1 MAESIH
7 VEVVS
12 PERILYSGEATMVL
26 TRTLGGGDIAFQAN
40 HAPFLGAITECVTKI
55 YLAEGGVQDLAVHG
69 GFVEVSNNRIS
80 ILSDLAELA
89 GEIDRE
95 RARRAMERAEE
106 VMRQGHDA
114 EAEAAL
120 RRAHARINAS
130 GGVDGQGGGV
140 RPGR

>member
-1 MAESIH
+1 MAETMR

-12 PERILYSGEATMVL
+12 PERLLYSGEATMVL

-40 HAPFLGAITECVTKI
+40 HAPFLGALTECVTKI
-55 YLAEGGVQDLAVHG
+55 YGADGSVQDLAVHG
-69 GFVEVSNNRIS
+69 GFVEVSHNRVS

-89 GEIDRE
+89 QEIDRD

-106 VMRQGHDA
+106 AMRQGNDA

-120 RRAHARINAS
+120 RRAHARMNAA
-130 GGVDGQGGGV
+130 GGVDGSSGGV
-140 RPGR
+140 RPAR

>member
-1 MAESIH
+1 MAATLR

-12 PERILYSGEATMVL
+12 PERIIFSGEATMVL

-40 HAPFLGAITECVTKI
+40 HAPFLGAIMECVTRI
-55 YLAEGGVQDLAVHG
+55 YTENGVQDLAVHG
-69 GFVEVSNNRIS
+69 GFVEVSNNRVS

-89 GEIDRE
+89 SEIDRD

-106 VMRQGHDA
+106 TMRQGHDA

-130 GGVDGQGGGV
+130 GGVDGSSGGV
-140 RPGR
+140 RPAR

>member
-1 MAESIH
+1 MATMH

-12 PERILYSGEATMVL
+12 PERIVYSGEATMVL

-40 HAPFLGAITECVTKI
+40 HAPFLGALVECVSRI
-55 YLAEGGVQDLAVHG
+55 YQTDGNVQDLAVHG
-69 GFVEVSNNRIS
+69 GFVEVGANRVT

-89 GEIDRE
+89 SEIDRD
-95 RARRAMERAEE
+95 RARRALERAEE
-106 VMRQGHDA
+106 AMRQGHDA

-130 GGVDGQGGGV
+130 GGVDGAGGGV
-140 RPGR
+140 RPSH

>member
-1 MAESIH
+1 MSESMH

-12 PERILYSGEATMVL
+12 PEKVIFSGEATMVL
-26 TRTLGGGDIAFQAN
+26 TRTLGVGDIAFQAN
-40 HAPFLGAITECVTKI
+40 HAPFLGAIVECVTKI
-55 YLAEGGVQDLAVHG
+55 YTTDGGVQDLAVHG

-80 ILSDLAELA
+80 ILSDLAELS
-89 GEIDRE
+89 GEIDQE

-106 VMRQGHDA
+106 TMRQGHDA

-120 RRAHARINAS
+120 RRAHARINAA

>member
-89 GEIDRE
+89 SEIDRE

>member
-89 GEIDRE
+89 SEIDRE

-106 VMRQGHDA
+106 AVRQGNDA